1 MAQPISFHSSFHA
14 ARYISCSLLL
24 KATTIKVSSTITHSF
39 LRRKLPD
46 KTAQINFLSPQTP
59 TNAIPLKFSV
69 IQFFRTLSLDLF
81 LFLFRLIYYTA
92 NISFVFPPRP
102 PRIVLTF
109 QKQYVSLRFLD
120 QYFSA
125 LATNISAKTI
135 LGGGILQFPAGPKSS
150 EPIFVGFSTAS
161 HQRGQN
167 VAAWQEMKV
176 QVAASTN
183 TNTDTNTLTN

>member
-1 MAQPISFHSSFHA
+1 MCYA
-14 ARYISCSLLL
+14 
-24 KATTIKVSSTITHSF
+24 IKHFVKGF
-39 LRRKLPD
+39 CDLR
-46 KTAQINFLSPQTP
+46 
-59 TNAIPLKFSV
+59 
-69 IQFFRTLSLDLF
+69 
-81 LFLFRLIYYTA
+81 
-92 NISFVFPPRP
+92 RP

-161 HQRGQN
+161 HQREQN

-176 QVAASTN
+176 QVAANTN
-183 TNTDTNTLTN
+183 TNTDTNTLSK

>member
-1 MAQPISFHSSFHA
+1 MCPNK
-14 ARYISCSLLL
+14 LLFCNPMSAIAWL
-24 KATTIKVSSTITHSF
+24 IFTFLVMCYATKYFVKGF
-39 LRRKLPD
+39 CDLR
-46 KTAQINFLSPQTP
+46 
-59 TNAIPLKFSV
+59 
-69 IQFFRTLSLDLF
+69 
-81 LFLFRLIYYTA
+81 
-92 NISFVFPPRP
+92 RP

-161 HQRGQN
+161 HQREQN

-176 QVAASTN
+176 QVATN
-183 TNTDTNTLTN
+183 TNTDTNTLSNTNIKVLHDDYDSCLYCKQRLLYIWILFRRVLSIHTNPFQALWSRQEKHK

>member
-1 MAQPISFHSSFHA
+1 MCYA
-14 ARYISCSLLL
+14 
-24 KATTIKVSSTITHSF
+24 IKYFVKGF
-39 LRRKLPD
+39 CDLR
-46 KTAQINFLSPQTP
+46 
-59 TNAIPLKFSV
+59 
-69 IQFFRTLSLDLF
+69 
-81 LFLFRLIYYTA
+81 
-92 NISFVFPPRP
+92 RP

-167 VAAWQEMKV
+167 VAAWQEMEV
-176 QVAASTN
+176 QVAANTN
-183 TNTDTNTLTN
+183 TNTDTNTLTNSNTNKSTIFAVFCSTASHQLGQNVAAWQEMEFEVATDDGEEVN

>member
-1 MAQPISFHSSFHA
+1 MCYA
-14 ARYISCSLLL
+14 
-24 KATTIKVSSTITHSF
+24 IKHFVKGF
-39 LRRKLPD
+39 CDLR
-46 KTAQINFLSPQTP
+46 
-59 TNAIPLKFSV
+59 
-69 IQFFRTLSLDLF
+69 
-81 LFLFRLIYYTA
+81 
-92 NISFVFPPRP
+92 RP

-161 HQRGQN
+161 HQREQN

-176 QVAASTN
+176 QVAANTN
-183 TNTDTNTLTN
+183 TNTDTNTLTNSNTNKSTIFCRYFPRRVNSSGRMWQRGRKWSLRSPLMMERRIIRGWQ

>member
-1 MAQPISFHSSFHA
+1 MCYA
-14 ARYISCSLLL
+14 
-24 KATTIKVSSTITHSF
+24 IKYFIKGF
-39 LRRKLPD
+39 CDLR
-46 KTAQINFLSPQTP
+46 
-59 TNAIPLKFSV
+59 
-69 IQFFRTLSLDLF
+69 
-81 LFLFRLIYYTA
+81 
-92 NISFVFPPRP
+92 RP

-167 VAAWQEMKV
+167 VAAWQEMEV
-176 QVAASTN
+176 QVAANTN
-183 TNTDTNTLTN
+183 TNTDTNTLTNSNTNKRTIFCRFLFHGESSARAECGSLAGNGGSGRRKYKYKYRYKYTYKLKYK

>member
-1 MAQPISFHSSFHA
+1 MCYA
-14 ARYISCSLLL
+14 
-24 KATTIKVSSTITHSF
+24 IKHFVKGF
-39 LRRKLPD
+39 CDLR
-46 KTAQINFLSPQTP
+46 
-59 TNAIPLKFSV
+59 
-69 IQFFRTLSLDLF
+69 
-81 LFLFRLIYYTA
+81 
-92 NISFVFPPRP
+92 RP

-161 HQRGQN
+161 HQREQN

-176 QVAASTN
+176 QVAANTN
-183 TNTDTNTLTN
+183 TNTLSNSNTNIKVKFLAVFFHGESSARAECGSVAGNGV

>member
-1 MAQPISFHSSFHA
+1 MPRFHNIH
-14 ARYISCSLLL
+14 RGKGIQLCNMCPNKLLICNPMSAIAWL
-24 KATTIKVSSTITHSF
+24 IFTFLLMCYAIKHFVKGF
-39 LRRKLPD
+39 CDLR
-46 KTAQINFLSPQTP
+46 
-59 TNAIPLKFSV
+59 
-69 IQFFRTLSLDLF
+69 
-81 LFLFRLIYYTA
+81 
-92 NISFVFPPRP
+92 RP

-176 QVAASTN
+176 QVAANTN
-183 TNTDTNTLTN
+183 TNTDTNTLTSSNTNKPKNWSK